1 MSSEPDQISEPPI
14 DPLLGQ
20 PRMVADPRIS
30 VAQAAE
36 ILGKTTERIYRLI
49 QLGQLPRHGKPR
61 KSRQLLL
68 SDVLRLRGLGE
79 PISIGQ
85 AARRLRGSPADVR
98 RLIADGKL
106 TLVPGSRRLL
116 YPADVQRI
124 ARTWSPPASESQPS
138 SPAGQVNTPAA
149 GKDPWSQRLW
159 NPPARRRRPD
169 PCPPRRQRPLLVPAG
184 APRRDPARRARHR
197 RSRSHR
203 ASQPQ
208 AVDSRLPRTGAPPQ
222 TPPFPPRVPRR
233 WSTGRQIWRAEHA
246 GRPLSRLASHS
257 GRGQQDKDRP
267 SLFPRRHLT
276 DGSST

>member
-1 MSSEPDQISEPPI
+1 MSSEPDQISEPRI

-49 QLGQLPRHGKPR
+49 QLGQLPRHGKHGKPR
-61 KSRQLLL
+61 KSRQLLR

-149 GKDPWSQRLW
+149 ARILGRSVSGTRRLAAAGRI
-159 NPPARRRRPD
+159 PAHRDDNGHYWYRPEHLD
-169 PCPPRRQRPLLVPAG
+169 VIL
-184 APRRDPARRARHR
+184 
-197 RSRSHR
+197 
-203 ASQPQ
+203 
-208 AVDSRLPRTGAPPQ
+208 
-222 TPPFPPRVPRR
+222 
-233 WSTGRQIWRAEHA
+233 RAERATEEADHIE
-246 GRPLSRLASHS
+246 PASHK
-257 GRGQQDKDRP
+257 Q
-267 SLFPRRHLT
+267 
-276 DGSST
+276 